1 MSNLPFGFGP
11 SDRDPDDENGDGE
24 QPVNPFAAFGLGD
37 LGNLD
42 LSALGNLG
50 NVGNLGNLAGGGM
63 PLFAELG
70 KLLSGEGGPVNW
82 DLARQLANSA
92 VQADSAVVGE
102 VDRTAVRDAVR
113 LADLW
118 LDDVTDLPS
127 GVTTSDA
134 WSRSDWVART
144 LDGWAMLCDPVAS
157 RVVGAMGQALPAE
170 MASQLGPLGAI
181 MGRFGGLMFG
191 AQVGQGIAGL
201 ATETVS
207 STEIGLPLGPVG
219 TAALLPQ
226 NVRAL
231 ATQLERPEDEVRLY
245 LALREAATHRLY
257 HHASWLRAH
266 VVEAVEAYSK
276 GITIDAS
283 ALQDV
288 MGRIDPT
295 NPESMQAALGEGM
308 FTPEDTPQ
316 QRAALARLETVL
328 ALVEGWVDTIV
339 DAAAG
344 TRLAGASAL
353 REALRRRRAEGGP
366 AEQTFATLVGLEM
379 RPRRLRD
386 AATLWWG
393 LTDQVGPA
401 GRDGVWDAPD
411 LLPTAADLDDPLDY
425 ARRVKAANDV
435 SPDDAAS
442 LIEAFEALTAQA
454 ASGSGDAEGP
464 ARPAGDGSE
473 GDETRGEGPDGPTG
487 R

>member
-1 MSNLPFGFGP
+1 MNNLPFGFGP
-11 SDRDPDDENGDGE
+11 SDRDPDDEGDG
-24 QPVNPFAAFGLGD
+24 QPTNPFAAFGLGG
-37 LGNLD
+37 LGGPGGLG
-42 LSALGNLG
+42 ALGD
-50 NVGNLGNLAGGGM
+50 LAGGAGGM

-70 KLLSGEGGPVNW
+70 KLMSWTGGPVNW

-92 VQADSAVVGE
+92 VQADSAVIGE
-102 VDRTAVRDAVR
+102 IDRTAVRDAMR

-118 LDDVTDLPS
+118 LDGVTDLPS
-127 GVTTSDA
+127 GVTTADA

-144 LDGWAMLCDPVAS
+144 LDGWAKLCDPVAA

-170 MASQLGPLGAI
+170 MAGQLGPLGAI
-181 MGRFGGLMFG
+181 MGQFGGLMFG

-201 ATETVS
+201 AAETVS
-207 STEIGLPLGPVG
+207 SSEVGIPLGPVG

-231 ATQLERPEDEVRLY
+231 ATELERPEDEVRLY

-257 HHASWLRAH
+257 QHAGWLRQH
-266 VVEAVEAYSK
+266 VIDAVDAYSQ
-276 GITIDAS
+276 GITIDSS

-288 MGRIDPT
+288 MGKLDPT

-316 QRAALARLETVL
+316 QQAALARLETLL
-328 ALVEGWVDTIV
+328 ALVEGWVDTLV
-339 DAAAG
+339 DQAAG
-344 TRLAGASAL
+344 TRLAGAAAL
-353 REALRRRRAEGGP
+353 REALRRRRAAGGP
-366 AEQTFATLVGLEM
+366 AEQTFATLVGLEL

-393 LTDQVGPA
+393 LTDQVGTA

-435 SPDDAAS
+435 SDDDAAS
-442 LIEAFEALTAQA
+442 IIEAFEALTAQA
-454 ASGSGDAEGP
+454 AGSGTPGP
-464 ARPAGDGSE
+464 AEPQAGGTPDGS
-473 GDETRGEGPDGPTG
+473 DDSDDDRGPASPA
-487 R
+487 